1 MLKDVVA
8 VKPLDGYKLHLT
20 FEDEAEGIVDVAQ
33 LVEFTGIFEP
43 LADAAFFAQG
53 GGGVTVNSDL
63 GTIYWPNG
71 ADLDPDVL
79 YSLVTEQ
86 PLPQFTE
93 LAKIP

>member
-43 LADAAFFAQG
+43 LADAAFFAQ
-53 GGGVTVNSDL
+53 VTVNSDL

>member
-8 VKPLDGYKLHLT
+8 VQPLDGYKLYLI
-20 FEDEAEGIVDVAQ
+20 FEDDAKGIVDIAQ

-43 LADAAFFAQG
+43 LSDATYFAQ
-53 GGGVTVNSDL
+53 VTVNPDL

-79 YSLVTEQ
+79 YSLVAEQ
-86 PLPQFTE
+86 PLLQFTD
-93 LAKIP
+93 LAQIP